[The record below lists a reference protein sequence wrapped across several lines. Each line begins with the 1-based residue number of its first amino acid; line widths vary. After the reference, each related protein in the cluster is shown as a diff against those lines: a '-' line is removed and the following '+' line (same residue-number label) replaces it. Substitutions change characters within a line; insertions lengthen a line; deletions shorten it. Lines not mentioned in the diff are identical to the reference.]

1 MWRLTRWALPRLG
14 RFSYGDATRWSPT
27 DRRSSQLQGYSIA
40 FLTVL
45 LALLLTLLLWQLQ
58 RLNSIYPLF
67 LAAVMVSS
75 WYGGFNPGLLATFLS
90 AIVCAYF
97 LLPPFYSLAVTGFSV
112 IGLVQFVLVG
122 VLISSLNSAL
132 RQARSQAQKNARAAQ
147 QNYESL
153 RQIQD
158 TLRQSE
164 ERYRLLIEGVTNYAI
179 FMLDPNGN
187 FTSWNIGAERILG
200 YQEAE
205 IIGQPFERIFSPEA
219 IERGQPQ
226 QALTK
231 AVTEGF
237 SKENR
242 WHLRKDGTFFWAHCV
257 ITPLR
262 DEKGNLR
269 GFSKIMQDIT
279 ERKQVEEEKEQ
290 LLLREQAA
298 RAVSEAA
305 QSAAEAANRSKD
317 EFLAIVSHE
326 LRTPMTAIIG
336 WAGMLQTG
344 ALDEAKVTLALEI
357 IERNA
362 NLQMQLIE
370 DLLDISRIVR
380 GELSL
385 SIDLVDLVEVITAAI
400 EVVQSL
406 ADAKSIQIETILD
419 TSIEKI
425 SGDSDRLQQVV
436 LNLLTN
442 AIKFTPD
449 GGRVKVWLSKEV
461 GNREWGVGSGEE
473 FSQPSIPNYVQI
485 QVSDTGKGISADFL
499 PHVFERFCQADSSHT
514 RSDKGL
520 GLGLAIAR
528 HVVELHG
535 GTIQAQ
541 SQGIGQGAT
550 FTVKL
555 PILEES
561 RGAEEQRSRG
571 TGDNNLNFS
580 PQSPVPST
588 QYPIPNRLTNLRVLV
603 VDDEADVRQWI
614 TAVLEECGAEVSTFS
629 STRQALEALEEL
641 HPDVLISD
649 IGMPGEDGY
658 ALMRKIR
665 EIEAER
671 GGRIPAVALTGY
683 ARVEDY
689 KEALA
694 AGFQL
699 HVAKPVRAAELIAVV
714 ASLGKMSGK
723 V

>member
-1 MWRLTRWALPRLG
+1 MWKLTRWALPRLW
-14 RFSYGDATRWSPT
+14 RFSCKHATRWSPT
-27 DRRSSQLQGYSIA
+27 DRRPSQLQGYSIA
-40 FLTVL
+40 SLTVL

-67 LAAVMVSS
+67 LGAVMVSS

-97 LLPPFYSLAVTGFSV
+97 LLPPFYSLAVAGFSV
-112 IGLVQFVLVG
+112 IGLVQFVLVA

-179 FMLDPNGN
+179 FMLDRNGN

-226 QALTK
+226 QVLTK
-231 AVTEGF
+231 AVTESF

-262 DEKGNLR
+262 DENGNLR

-326 LRTPMTAIIG
+326 LRSPMTAIIG

-385 SIDLVDLVEVITAAI
+385 SIDLIDLVKVITAAI

-406 ADAKSIQIETILD
+406 ADTKNIQIETILD

-442 AIKFTPD
+442 AIKFTPND
-449 GGRVKVWLSKEV
+449 GRIKVRLLKEV

-485 QVSDTGKGISADFL
+485 QVSDTGQGISADFL

-514 RSDKGL
+514 RSNKGL

-561 RGAEEQRSRG
+561 RGAEEQGSRG
-571 TGDNNLNFS
+571 TRENNLHFS

-588 QYPIPNRLTNLRVLV
+588 QSSIPNPLTNLRVLV

-614 TAVLEECGAEVSTFS
+614 TAVLEECGAKVSTFS
-629 STRQALEALEEL
+629 STGQVLEALEEL

-665 EIEAER
+665 KIEAER

-699 HVAKPVRAAELIAVV
+699 HIAKPVRAAELIAVV
-714 ASLGKMSGK
+714 ASLGKMSSK
-723 V
+723 L

>member
-1 MWRLTRWALPRLG
+1 MWRLTRWASPRLG
-14 RFSYGDATRWSPT
+14 RWSPT
-27 DRRSSQLQGYSIA
+27 DRRSSQLKGYSIA

-45 LALLLTLLLWQLQ
+45 LALLLTLLLWQLH

-75 WYGGFNPGLLATFLS
+75 WYGGLNPGLLATFLS

-97 LLPPFYSLAVTGFSV
+97 LLLPFHSLAVTGFSV
-112 IGLVQFVLVG
+112 IGLVQFVLVA
-122 VLISSLNSAL
+122 VLITLLNTAL
-132 RQARSQAQKNARAAQ
+132 REARSQAQKNARAAQ

-242 WHLRKDGTFFWAHCV
+242 LHLRKDSTFFWAHCV

-262 DEKGNLR
+262 DENGNLR

-279 ERKQVEEEKEQ
+279 ERKQAEEEKEQ

-442 AIKFTPD
+442 AIKFTPND
-449 GGRVKVWLSKEV
+449 GRIKVQLSKEV
-461 GNREWGVGSGEE
+461 GSEEE
-473 FSQPSIPNYVQI
+473 FSQPSILNYVQI

-561 RGAEEQRSRG
+561 RGES
-571 TGDNNLNFS
+571 LS
-580 PQSPVPST
+580 PLSPPS
-588 QYPIPNRLTNLRVLV
+588 PSSPNPLTNLRVLV

-614 TAVLEECGAEVSTFS
+614 TAVLEESGATVSTFS

-699 HVAKPVRAAELIAVV
+699 HIAKPVRAAELIAVV
-714 ASLGKMSGK
+714 ASLGKMSDK
-723 V
+723 I

>member
-1 MWRLTRWALPRLG
+1 
-14 RFSYGDATRWSPT
+14 
-27 DRRSSQLQGYSIA
+27 
-40 FLTVL
+40 
-45 LALLLTLLLWQLQ
+45 
-58 RLNSIYPLF
+58 
-67 LAAVMVSS
+67 MVSS

>member
-1 MWRLTRWALPRLG
+1 MWRLTRWALPRLPYG
-14 RFSYGDATRWSPT
+14 TPREQRF
-27 DRRSSQLQGYSIA
+27 SQLQGYSIA

-45 LALLLTLLLWQLQ
+45 LALLLTLLLWQLH

-75 WYGGFNPGLLATFLS
+75 WYGGLNPGLLATFLS

-97 LLPPFYSLAVTGFSV
+97 FLLPFYSLSV
-112 IGLVQFVLVG
+112 IGFGVVGLVQFVLVAL
-122 VLISSLNSAL
+122 LITLLNSAL
-132 RQARSQAQKNARAAQ
+132 RDARSQAQNNARAAQ

-158 TLRQSE
+158 SLRQSE

-179 FMLDPNGN
+179 FMLDPNGK
-187 FTSWNIGAERILG
+187 FTSWNIGSERILG

-226 QALTK
+226 QVLTK

-262 DEKGNLR
+262 DEDGNLR

-385 SIDLVDLVEVITAAI
+385 SIDLVDLVEVITDAI

-442 AIKFTPD
+442 AIKFTPNE
-449 GGRVKVWLSKEV
+449 GRIKVQLSKE
-461 GNREWGVGSGEE
+461 VGSGEE
-473 FSQPSIPNYVQI
+473 FSQPSILNYVQI
-485 QVSDTGKGISADFL
+485 QVRDTGKGISADFL

-555 PILEES
+555 PISEES
-561 RGAEEQRSRG
+561 
-571 TGDNNLNFS
+571 TGESLSSSSSSS
-580 PQSPVPST
+580 PLSPSS
-588 QYPIPNRLTNLRVLV
+588 PNPLTNLRVLV

-614 TAVLEECGAEVSTFS
+614 TVVLEECGAKVSTFS
-629 STRQALEALEEL
+629 STEQGLKALEEL

-723 V
+723 L

>member
-1 MWRLTRWALPRLG
+1 MWRLTRWASSRLSYG
-14 RFSYGDATRWSPT
+14 TLRERRFSYGDATRWASP
-27 DRRSSQLQGYSIA
+27 RLWRSQLQGYSIA

-45 LALLLTLLLWQLQ
+45 LALLLTLLLWQLH
-58 RLNSIYPLF
+58 RLNTIYPLF

-112 IGLVQFVLVG
+112 VGLIQFVLVA

-132 RQARSQAQKNARAAQ
+132 RQARSQAQKNAKAAQ
-147 QNYESL
+147 QNYECL

-158 TLRQSE
+158 SLRQSE
-164 ERYRLLIEGVTNYAI
+164 ERYRLLVEGVTNYAI

-200 YQEAE
+200 YQESE

-226 QALTK
+226 QALRQ

-237 SKENR
+237 SRENR
-242 WHLRKDGTFFWAHCV
+242 WHIRKDGTFFWAHCV

-262 DEKGNLR
+262 DENGNLR

-279 ERKQVEEEKEQ
+279 ERKQSEEEKEQ

-344 ALDEAKVTLALEI
+344 ALDEAKATLALEI

-400 EVVQSL
+400 EVVQPL
-406 ADAKSIQIETILD
+406 ADANDIQLESILD
-419 TSIEKI
+419 TSIERI
-425 SGDSDRLQQVV
+425 WGDSDRLQQVV

-442 AIKFTPD
+442 AIKFTPN
-449 GGRVKVWLSKEV
+449 GGRIEVRLSRELGNKE
-461 GNREWGVGSGEE
+461 N
-473 FSQPSIPNYVQI
+473 FFQYSIPNYAQI
-485 QVSDTGKGISADFL
+485 QVSDTGQGISADFL
-499 PHVFERFCQADSSHT
+499 PHVFERFCQADSTHT
-514 RSDKGL
+514 RSNKGL
-520 GLGLAIAR
+520 GLGLAITL
-528 HVVELHG
+528 HLVELHG

-555 PILEES
+555 PVLEES
-561 RGAEEQRSRG
+561 RGAEERRSRG
-571 TGDNNLNFS
+571 TGENNLHFS
-580 PQSPVPST
+580 PQP
-588 QYPIPNRLTNLRVLV
+588 PIPNPLTGLRVLV

-614 TAVLEECGAEVSTFS
+614 TAVLEECGAKVSTFS
-629 STRQALEALEEL
+629 STRQALEALQEL

-665 EIEAER
+665 EMEPEL

-694 AGFQL
+694 AGFQR
-699 HVAKPVRAAELIAVV
+699 HIAKPVRAAELIAVV

-723 V
+723 L

>member
-1 MWRLTRWALPRLG
+1 MWRLTRWALPRLPYG
-14 RFSYGDATRWSPT
+14 TLRERRF
-27 DRRSSQLQGYSIA
+27 SQLQRYSIA

-45 LALLLTLLLWQLQ
+45 LALLLTLLLWQLH

-75 WYGGFNPGLLATFLS
+75 WYGGLNPGLLATFLS

-97 LLPPFYSLAVTGFSV
+97 LLPPFYSLAISGFSAV
-112 IGLVQFVLVG
+112 GLLQFVLVAL
-122 VLISSLNSAL
+122 LISLLNTAL
-132 RQARSQAQKNARAAQ
+132 REARSQAQKNARAAQ
-147 QNYESL
+147 DNYECL

-158 TLRQSE
+158 SLRQSE
-164 ERYRLLIEGVTNYAI
+164 ERYRLLVEGVTNYAI

-219 IERGQPQ
+219 IECGQPQ
-226 QALTK
+226 QVLTK

-237 SKENR
+237 FKENR

-262 DEKGNLR
+262 DENGNLR

-385 SIDLVDLVEVITAAI
+385 SIDLVDLVEVITTAI

-442 AIKFTPD
+442 AIKFTPND
-449 GGRVKVWLSKEV
+449 GRIKVWLSKEV
-461 GNREWGVGSGEE
+461 GSREWGVGSGEE

-499 PHVFERFCQADSSHT
+499 PRVFERFCQADSSHT
-514 RSDKGL
+514 RSNKGL

-588 QYPIPNRLTNLRVLV
+588 QYPIPNPLTNLRVLV

-614 TAVLEECGAEVSTFS
+614 TAVLEECGAKVSTFS

-649 IGMPGEDGY
+649 IGMPDEDGY

-665 EIEAER
+665 EIEAEQ

-714 ASLGKMSGK
+714 ANLKK
-723 V
+723 EWDK

>member
-1 MWRLTRWALPRLG
+1 MPTPRL
-14 RFSYGDATRWSPT
+14 SYGDATR
-27 DRRSSQLQGYSIA
+27 SQLQRYSIA
-40 FLTVL
+40 FLTVF
-45 LALLLTLLLWQLQ
+45 LALLLTLLLWQLH

-112 IGLVQFVLVG
+112 IGLVQFVLVA

-132 RQARSQAQKNARAAQ
+132 RQARSQAQKNARTAQ
-147 QNYESL
+147 DNYECL

-158 TLRQSE
+158 SLRQSE

-226 QALTK
+226 QVLIK

-242 WHLRKDGTFFWAHCV
+242 WHLRKDGKFFWAHCV

-262 DEKGNLR
+262 DENGNLR

-279 ERKQVEEEKEQ
+279 ERKQAEEEKEQ

-298 RAVSEAA
+298 RAE
-305 QSAAEAANRSKD
+305 AEAANRSKD
-317 EFLAIVSHE
+317 DFLAIVSHE

-344 ALDEAKVTLALEI
+344 ALDEAKATLALET

-406 ADAKSIQIETILD
+406 ADAKDIQLESILD

-425 SGDSDRLQQVV
+425 WGDSDRLQQVV

-442 AIKFTPD
+442 AIKFTPN
-449 GGRVKVWLSKEV
+449 GGRVKVQLSFSPELNSSRSERAKRPATA
-461 GNREWGVGSGEE
+461 NRTQNGLNAPLPLTALIE
-473 FSQPSIPNYVQI
+473 
-485 QVSDTGKGISADFL
+485 VSDTGQGISADFL
-499 PHVFERFCQADSSHT
+499 PHVFERFRQADSTHT
-514 RSDKGL
+514 RSNKGL
-520 GLGLAIAR
+520 GLGLAIA
-528 HVVELHG
+528 HHIVELHG

-541 SQGIGQGAT
+541 SEGIGQGAT

-555 PILEES
+555 SILEES
-561 RGAEEQRSRG
+561 REIGEQGRALHNRG
-571 TGDNNLNFS
+571 MN
-580 PQSPVPST
+580 
-588 QYPIPNRLTNLRVLV
+588 
-603 VDDEADVRQWI
+603 
-614 TAVLEECGAEVSTFS
+614 
-629 STRQALEALEEL
+629 
-641 HPDVLISD
+641 
-649 IGMPGEDGY
+649 
-658 ALMRKIR
+658 
-665 EIEAER
+665 
-671 GGRIPAVALTGY
+671 
-683 ARVEDY
+683 
-689 KEALA
+689 
-694 AGFQL
+694 
-699 HVAKPVRAAELIAVV
+699 
-714 ASLGKMSGK
+714 
-723 V
+723 

>member
-1 MWRLTRWALPRLG
+1 MWRLTRWASSRLSYG
-14 RFSYGDATRWSPT
+14 TLREWRFSYGDATR
-27 DRRSSQLQGYSIA
+27 SQLQGYGIA
-40 FLTVL
+40 FLSVL
-45 LALLLTLLLWQLQ
+45 LALLLTLLLWQLHK
-58 RLNSIYPLF
+58 LNSIYPLF

-75 WYGGFNPGLLATFLS
+75 WYGGLNPGLLATFLS

-97 LLPPFYSLAVTGFSV
+97 FLPPFYSLAVSGFSIV
-112 IGLVQFVLVG
+112 GLLQFVLVG
-122 VLISSLNSAL
+122 LLISSLNSAL
-132 RQARSQAQKNARAAQ
+132 RQARSQALINARTAL
-147 QNYESL
+147 QNYERL
-153 RQIQD
+153 RESQD
-158 TLRQSE
+158 SLRQSE

-179 FMLDPNGN
+179 FMLDPNGK

-205 IIGQPFERIFSPEA
+205 IIGQPFELIFSPEA

-226 QALTK
+226 QALRQ
-231 AVTEGF
+231 AITEGF
-237 SKENR
+237 SRENR
-242 WHLRKDGTFFWAHCV
+242 WHIRKDGTFFWAHCV

-262 DEKGNLR
+262 DENGNLR

-279 ERKQVEEEKEQ
+279 ERKQAEEEKEQ

-317 EFLAIVSHE
+317 DFLAIVSHE

-344 ALDEAKVTLALEI
+344 ALDNARANLALET

-385 SIDLVDLVEVITAAI
+385 SIGLVDLVEVITAAI

-406 ADAKSIQIETILD
+406 ADAKDIQIESILD
-419 TSIEKI
+419 TSRKKI
-425 SGDSDRLQQVV
+425 WGDSDRLQQVV

-442 AIKFTPD
+442 AIKFTPN
-449 GGRVKVWLSKEV
+449 GGRIEVRLSK
-461 GNREWGVGSGEE
+461 GLGIGEN
-473 FSQPSIPNYVQI
+473 FPQYPISNYAQI
-485 QVSDTGKGISADFL
+485 QVSDTGQGISADFL

-514 RSDKGL
+514 RSNKGL
-520 GLGLAIAR
+520 GLGLAIAH
-528 HVVELHG
+528 HVIELHG

-555 PILEES
+555 PVLEES
-561 RGAEEQRSRG
+561 RRAEEQERITDTPPS
-571 TGDNNLNFS
+571 S
-580 PQSPVPST
+580 PQFLVPIAPYPQRGPRVPQPLVPS
-588 QYPIPNRLTNLRVLV
+588 PLTGLQVLV

-614 TAVLEECGAEVSTFS
+614 TVVLEECGAEVTAFS
-629 STRQALEALEEL
+629 STRQALQALEEL

-649 IGMPGEDGY
+649 IGMPDEDGY
-658 ALMRKIR
+658 ALIRKIR
-665 EIEAER
+665 ELEPEL
-671 GGRIPAVALTGY
+671 GGGIPAVALTGY

-689 KEALA
+689 RKALA

-723 V
+723 L

>member
-1 MWRLTRWALPRLG
+1 MGFVPLFLRN
-14 RFSYGDATRWSPT
+14 ATR
-27 DRRSSQLQGYSIA
+27 SQLQGYSIA

-45 LALLLTLLLWQLQ
+45 LALLLTLLLWQLY

-97 LLPPFYSLAVTGFSV
+97 LLPPFYSLAVSGFNV
-112 IGLVQFVLVG
+112 VGLLQFVLVAL
-122 VLISSLNSAL
+122 LISLLNTAL
-132 RQARSQAQKNARAAQ
+132 RQARSQAQKNAKAAQ
-147 QNYESL
+147 QNYECL

-158 TLRQSE
+158 SLRQSE
-164 ERYRLLIEGVTNYAI
+164 ERYRLLVEGVTNYAI

-226 QALTK
+226 QALRQ

-237 SKENR
+237 SRENR
-242 WHLRKDGTFFWAHCV
+242 WHIRKDGTFFWAHCV

-262 DEKGNLR
+262 DENGNLR

-279 ERKQVEEEKEQ
+279 ERKQAEEEKEQ

-305 QSAAEAANRSKD
+305 NRSKD
-317 EFLAIVSHE
+317 DFLAIVSHE

-344 ALDEAKVTLALEI
+344 ALDEAKATLALEI

-400 EVVQSL
+400 EVVQPL
-406 ADAKSIQIETILD
+406 ADAKDIQLESILD
-419 TSIEKI
+419 TSIERI
-425 SGDSDRLQQVV
+425 WGDSDRLQQVV

-442 AIKFTPD
+442 AIKFTPK
-449 GGRVKVWLSKEV
+449 GGRIEV
-461 GNREWGVGSGEE
+461 RSSRELGNEE
-473 FSQPSIPNYVQI
+473 KFSQYSIPNYAQI
-485 QVSDTGKGISADFL
+485 QVNDTGQGISADFL
-499 PHVFERFCQADSSHT
+499 PHVFERFCQADSTHT
-514 RSDKGL
+514 RSNKGL
-520 GLGLAIAR
+520 GLGLAIAL
-528 HVVELHG
+528 HLVELHG

-555 PILEES
+555 PVLEES

-571 TGDNNLNFS
+571 TGENNLHFS
-580 PQSPVPST
+580 PQP
-588 QYPIPNRLTNLRVLV
+588 PIPNPLTGLRVLV

-614 TAVLEECGAEVSTFS
+614 TAVLEECGAKVSTFS
-629 STRQALEALEEL
+629 STRQALEALQEL

-665 EIEAER
+665 EMEPEL

-699 HVAKPVRAAELIAVV
+699 HIAKPVRAAELIAVV

-723 V
+723 L

>member
-1 MWRLTRWALPRLG
+1 MWRLTRWALPRLPYG
-14 RFSYGDATRWSPT
+14 MLREQRF
-27 DRRSSQLQGYSIA
+27 SQLQRYSIA

-45 LALLLTLLLWQLQ
+45 LALLLTLLLWQLH

-75 WYGGFNPGLLATFLS
+75 WYGGLNPGLLATFLS

-97 LLPPFYSLAVTGFSV
+97 FLLPFYSLSV
-112 IGLVQFVLVG
+112 IGFGVVGLLQFVLVAL
-122 VLISSLNSAL
+122 LISLLNTAL
-132 RQARSQAQKNARAAQ
+132 REARSQAQKNARSAQ
-147 QNYESL
+147 QNYECL

-158 TLRQSE
+158 SLRQSE

-187 FTSWNIGAERILG
+187 FTSWNIGAKRILG

-226 QALTK
+226 QVLTK

-262 DEKGNLR
+262 DENGNLR

-279 ERKQVEEEKEQ
+279 ERKQAEEEKEQ

-305 QSAAEAANRSKD
+305 QSVAEAANRSKD

-344 ALDEAKVTLALEI
+344 ALDEAKATLALEI

-436 LNLLTN
+436 LNLFTN
-442 AIKFTPD
+442 AIKFTPNN
-449 GGRVKVWLSKEV
+449 GRVKVRLSKEV
-461 GNREWGVGSGEE
+461 GNREWACRERSRTGVGSGEE

-541 SQGIGQGAT
+541 SQGIGEGAT

-561 RGAEEQRSRG
+561 LSPSSPPSPSSPSSPTA
-571 TGDNNLNFS
+571 LN
-580 PQSPVPST
+580 
-588 QYPIPNRLTNLRVLV
+588 R
-603 VDDEADVRQWI
+603 
-614 TAVLEECGAEVSTFS
+614 
-629 STRQALEALEEL
+629 
-641 HPDVLISD
+641 
-649 IGMPGEDGY
+649 
-658 ALMRKIR
+658 
-665 EIEAER
+665 
-671 GGRIPAVALTGY
+671 
-683 ARVEDY
+683 
-689 KEALA
+689 
-694 AGFQL
+694 
-699 HVAKPVRAAELIAVV
+699 
-714 ASLGKMSGK
+714 
-723 V
+723 